1 MTTLN
6 KFRKDTLGWLN
17 EFQLGYFL
25 GIGLGI
31 ISMHL
36 SSGFSLNL
44 LLIGLIIA
52 VILTTSLRGILRI

>member
-36 SSGFSLNL
+36 YSELNL